1 MLVKFEFDEIDGTKS
16 NIYLKDYGK
25 SSKAGERTVKAPF
38 RLSAAL
44 TRWTIQ
50 TTDRSDGQGLE
61 PQEGELLNEFQTQ
74 RWVNGKVSNSTR
86 SERNIIEL
94 KTSLVYWTC
103 VNIF

>member
-1 MLVKFEFDEIDGTKS
+1 MGSGKGG
-16 NIYLKDYGK
+16 YLKDYGK

-38 RLSAAL
+38 QLSTAL

-50 TTDRSDGQGLE
+50 TPDRSDGQGLE

-74 RWVNGKVSNSTR
+74 RWVNSKVLNSMR
-86 SERNIIEL
+86 SEQNIIKL

>member
-1 MLVKFEFDEIDGTKS
+1 MREPLQEGYFYS
-16 NIYLKDYGK
+16 P
-25 SSKAGERTVKAPF
+25 SKAAERTVKAPF
-38 RLSAAL
+38 QLSTAL

-50 TTDRSDGQGLE
+50 TPDRSDGQGLE
-61 PQEGELLNEFQTQ
+61 PREGELLNEFQTQ

-86 SERNIIEL
+86 SEENIIEL